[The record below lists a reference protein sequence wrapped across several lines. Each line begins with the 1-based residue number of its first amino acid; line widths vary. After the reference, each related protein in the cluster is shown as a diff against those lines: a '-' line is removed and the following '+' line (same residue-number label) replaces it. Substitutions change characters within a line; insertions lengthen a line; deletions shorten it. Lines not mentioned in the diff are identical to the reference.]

1 MVATRL
7 GPSVWHPGRGFTL
20 VAALIL
26 SVSTARAQERPG
38 AVITGRVVLV
48 ADHVPIAGV
57 VVSVEGTLLQS
68 ISDSAGRYRLSG
80 VPPGPQVLLAR
91 RIGYAP
97 ARIPLT
103 VPPTGSVVRD
113 IAMAQHALE
122 LPEIQ
127 VTADVSG
134 RARGEAGT
142 SSVVERD
149 AIAHQTATSLTG
161 VLELLPGVPLQ
172 PPGLDAVQQFSLRS
186 VATSTPAATTLGGPS
201 AAQLASLGTLII
213 LDGVPVSNNA
223 NLQTTGPRGEQRL
236 AATGGAGID
245 LRQIPASTIERVEA
259 IRGIPSARYGD
270 LTQGVIVVDTRAG
283 RVAPQLNARFDVRT
297 IEASMVGGWGLGA
310 SHTVTAVADVAKSDI
325 SPGLSG
331 ETATRITAQLAHRAT
346 LGRRPGGVGE
356 PRLALDTRASF
367 FQLFQD
373 NPEQPDVEPGLES
386 SNRDRGWAAQ
396 ERARLSLGRGAALT
410 LTTAAD
416 YTQRRSRAQANRI
429 RGASPFTDR
438 LTEGTQEGRFVQGAY
453 LSQFQLQGDEWRL
466 YNRLEAETPAS
477 WLGAEH
483 ELRAGLELRREWND
497 GPGYLFDIEFPPQVS
512 FNSVQ
517 GYDRPRR
524 FDAIPPVAT
533 SGVYVDDRLVRR
545 LLGQATLDLQAGLRL
560 DLLHDGTLWTSG
572 IRDAV
577 LEPRVNA
584 QLSPWPWLRLRAG
597 WGRAG
602 KAPTVGQ
609 LYPAPQYFDVV
620 NVNWYATDP
629 AERLAVL
636 TTFIRDPTNPALGFS
651 TADKREAG
659 IELATPR
666 GNAALSLVAFRD
678 RTTGGIG
685 YANDPTFL
693 LREHF
698 NLADST
704 TGTGVPPVIVE
715 PAAYADTVPVLIARP
730 ANILTLN
737 NHGFEATLSLPE
749 FQPLG
754 LQLSVQGA
762 WIKTEFL
769 QNAVDFGQSFSP
781 FQTGTAARAP
791 YWESVERTGEQII
804 VTYRLVHHEPRFG
817 LVVSL
822 TVQHLAKDVLEDLA
836 GTDTLAFA
844 GYITRTGELVPVP
857 PERRADPEYA
867 ELHVPRSGVLLLPR
881 ETPADWLASLQVSK
895 TLPLGGE
902 LRFYAFNASD
912 RLGRFQESAAE
923 RQRQLPGMRF
933 GVELTAPL
941 PFGGGLR

>member
-1 MVATRL
+1 LA
-7 GPSVWHPGRGFTL
+7 SVLWVG
-20 VAALIL
+20 A
-26 SVSTARAQERPG
+26 ARAQERPG
-38 AVITGRVVLV
+38 AVIAGRVLAVTEN
-48 ADHVPIAGV
+48 VPLAGV
-57 VVSVEGTLLQS
+57 TVSVEGTALRS
-68 ISDSAGRYRLSG
+68 ISDSAGRYRLAG

-103 VPPTGSVVRD
+103 VPPAGSVVRD
-113 IAMAQHALE
+113 IPMAQHALE
-122 LPEIQ
+122 LPSIQ

-134 RARGEAGT
+134 RARGEVGT

-186 VATSTPAATTLGGPS
+186 VATGTPAATTLGGPS
-201 AAQLASLGTLII
+201 AAQLASLGTLIV
-213 LDGVPVSNNA
+213 LDGVPLSNNA
-223 NLQTTGPRGEQRL
+223 NLQSTGPRGEQRL

-297 IEASMVGGWGLGA
+297 LEASLVGGWGLGA
-310 SHTVTAVADVAKSDI
+310 SHTVTAVADVARSDI
-325 SPGLSG
+325 SPGLSA
-331 ETATRITAQLAHRAT
+331 ERATRITAQLAHRAT
-346 LGRRPGGVGE
+346 VGRPPAE
-356 PRLALDTRASF
+356 PAAPRLAFDTRAGF

-386 SNRDRGWAAQ
+386 SNRDRGLAVQ
-396 ERARLSLGRGAALT
+396 ERVRLFLGHRAALT
-410 LTTAAD
+410 FTTAAD
-416 YTQRRSRAQANRI
+416 YTQRRSRAQANRV
-429 RGASPFTDR
+429 RGATPFTDR
-438 LTEGTQEGRFVQGAY
+438 LTEGTQEGRFVQGGY
-453 LSQFQLQGDEWRL
+453 LSQFRLEGDEWRL

-483 ELRAGLELRREWND
+483 QLRAGLELRREWNA
-497 GPGYLFDIEFPPQVS
+497 GPGYLFDIEFPPQVA
-512 FNSVQ
+512 FNAVQ

-524 FDAIPPVAT
+524 FDAIPPLAT
-533 SGVYVDDRLVRR
+533 SAVYVDDRLVWR
-545 LLGQATLDLQAGLRL
+545 LFGPATLDLQAGLRA
-560 DLLHDGTLWTSG
+560 DLLHDGTWWTSG
-572 IRDAV
+572 SRDAV

-597 WGRAG
+597 WGRAA
-602 KAPTVGQ
+602 KAPTLGQ

-636 TTFIRDPTNPALGFS
+636 TTFIRDPTNAALGFS

-659 IELATPR
+659 FELATPR
-666 GNAALSLVAFRD
+666 GDAALSLVAFRD

-685 YANDPTFL
+685 YAGDPTFL

-698 NLADST
+698 DLADST
-704 TGTGVPPVIVE
+704 IGTGRPPVIVE
-715 PAAYADTVPVLIARP
+715 PAAYADTVPVLIDQP
-730 ANILTLN
+730 ANILTLD
-737 NHGFEATLSLPE
+737 NHGFEATLSLPV

-769 QNAVDFGQSFSP
+769 QNAVDFGQSFGP

-791 YWESVERTGEQII
+791 YWESVQRNGERLIA
-804 VTYRLVHHEPRFG
+804 TYRLVHHQPRFG

-822 TVQHLAKDVLEDLA
+822 TVQHLARDVLEDLA

-844 GYITRTGELVPVP
+844 GYLTRAGELVPVP
-857 PERRADPEYA
+857 AERRGDPEFA
-867 ELHVPRSGVLLLPR
+867 DLRVSRTGVLLLPR
-881 ETPADWLASLQVSK
+881 ETPPDWLASLQVSK

-902 LRFYAFNASD
+902 LRFYAFNATD
-912 RLGRFQESAAE
+912 RLGRFQESASE

-933 GVELTAPL
+933 GLELTMPLTGML
-941 PFGGGLR
+941 PFAGSPP